1 MANYLGCLLSSV
13 VLLNLLQF
21 RVVGSSAT
29 ASTTPMEAITL
40 RIGVPK
46 KDSFTEFVNVFYNH
60 TDKYDVTGFCI
71 DVFNAVLENI
81 PSFKISPEFKPYV
94 DEKGKSAGSYD
105 DLLHEIPKKT
115 YDAVVGDVTIL
126 ADRATYVDFTLPYTK
141 TGVKMLVRV
150 KYGRHLNMWIFL
162 RPFSWDLWLAIIIF
176 CIFIGGVILI
186 MERNVNISEDSSPS
200 SPLATPQR
208 EQLKIVS
215 ILWLP
220 LSQVVIPQREMVAKN
235 CSRFVLVVWLVL
247 AFVLLQSYTASYSS
261 MLTVDQ
267 LQPRY
272 MSVKE
277 LIEKGHKVGYRNGS
291 FVKNQLLVQRLKF
304 DPSNV
309 MPFGS
314 IDEYRHALKSGIV
327 SAIFVEVP
335 YIKALL
341 KKYGSKYVTVGPIYP
356 TDGLGFAFP
365 YNSNLTSYFS
375 RAILNVTQ
383 SETIYQLEK
392 KHFGSSTGALEA
404 EDVDGEISSDSASP
418 SLTAYSFG
426 GLFMITGI
434 ATFLALL
441 VSESVIWRKPFVM
454 AKAYSQRYFSSARR
468 RINNGSP
475 TYGSS
480 TTRRH
485 VNSIDEGNVDGQS
498 REDDHLESPS
508 RTRDHINQDAEGN
521 NSSDE
526 GLIVEIRS

>member
-1 MANYLGCLLSSV
+1 
-13 VLLNLLQF
+13 
-21 RVVGSSAT
+21 
-29 ASTTPMEAITL
+29 
-40 RIGVPK
+40 
-46 KDSFTEFVNVFYNH
+46 
-60 TDKYDVTGFCI
+60 
-71 DVFNAVLENI
+71 
-81 PSFKISPEFKPYV
+81 
-94 DEKGKSAGSYD
+94 
-105 DLLHEIPKKT
+105 
-115 YDAVVGDVTIL
+115 
-126 ADRATYVDFTLPYTK
+126 
-141 TGVKMLVRV
+141 
-150 KYGRHLNMWIFL
+150 
-162 RPFSWDLWLAIIIF
+162 
-176 CIFIGGVILI
+176 
-186 MERNVNISEDSSPS
+186 
-200 SPLATPQR
+200 
-208 EQLKIVS
+208 
-215 ILWLP
+215 
-220 LSQVVIPQREMVAKN
+220 MVANN

-247 AFVLLQSYTASYSS
+247 AFVLQQSYTASYSS

-272 MSVKE
+272 MS
-277 LIEKGHKVGYRNGS
+277 
-291 FVKNQLLVQRLKF
+291 
-304 DPSNV
+304 
-309 MPFGS
+309 
-314 IDEYRHALKSGIV
+314 RHALKSGIV

-441 VSESVIWRKPFVM
+441 VSGSVIWRKPVVM

-475 TYGSS
+475 TYGSC

-485 VNSIDEGNVDGQS
+485 VDSIDEGNVDGQS

-508 RTRDHINQDAEGN
+508 RTRDHINQDPEGN
-521 NSSDE
+521 NPPDE
-526 GLIVEIRS
+526 GIIVEVRS